1 MCVCVYVYKEYLYVY
16 IYIYM
21 QGVAPKIDRTC
32 DAEGLFFGES
42 LILSVVL
49 KGKASKNRPFFR
61 ATPLQTAARMKFHK
75 I

>member
-1 MCVCVYVYKEYLYVY
+1 MCVYVYKEY
-16 IYIYM
+16 IYI
-21 QGVAPKIDRTC
+21 QGVGPTIDPTC

-49 KGKASKNRPFFR
+49 KGKAPKIDSFFR
-61 ATPLQTAARMKFHK
+61 ATPLQTAARIKFHK